1 MNLNLNL
8 KKLKKVNFRQP
19 KYIFPPVI
27 ILPLL
32 GVIYYL
38 MATFSGKG
46 KTEAGGIVTDSIN
59 MTLPDARGA
68 QMEGKMAVMN
78 KRFSEG
84 GAFTAVG
91 ALGDEVEEKDT
102 TTSGYNASEWSK
114 IEAENAARERERK
127 AQEELLKSQQENMRR
142 INGYTGYGGRSRQ
155 DDLNDYARE
164 LERIQN
170 QSMERQRKYMAEQE
184 RRDKAEEAEER
195 QRQQEMIDALTGNT
209 RRKSN
214 KKEVKA
220 EVVEKVKEDNYE
232 RFNTVAT
239 SETVDAPLIRAMI
252 DRTTKAREGTRLRFK
267 LLDDVTVKGIR
278 LKKGSYLYGVVSG
291 FGQQRVKANIT
302 SILVGGKFIKVGLS
316 VFDNDGME
324 GFYVPESTFREMVK
338 DAGSAVA
345 GQQLQF
351 DTGSSSGISPEIIAL
366 QALQNMYQSASSA
379 VSNNIRKNKA
389 RIKYNT
395 IVYLVNT
402 QQE

>member
-46 KTEAGGIVTDSIN
+46 KTEAGGVVTDSIN

-68 QMEGKMAVMN
+68 QMEGKMAAMN

-84 GAFTAVG
+84 GAFTAIG

-142 INGYTGYGGRSRQ
+142 INGYSGYGGRSQQ

-170 QSMERQRKYMAEQE
+170 QSMDRQRRYYAEQE
-184 RRDKAEEAEER
+184 QRDKEEEAEER
-195 QRQQEMIDALTGNT
+195 RQQQAMIDALTGNT
-209 RRKSN
+209 KKKG
-214 KKEVKA
+214 KKEEKT
-220 EVVEKVKEDNYE
+220 EVVEKVKEDNSE
-232 RFNTVAT
+232 KFNTVAST
-239 SETVDAPLIRAMI
+239 ENIDEPLIKAMI
-252 DRTTKAREGTRLRFK
+252 DKTTKAREGTRLRFK

-278 LKKGSYLYGVVSG
+278 LNDGDEVIAMDSLRQNSEVLTVTAEGYGKRTEAG
-291 FGQQRVKANIT
+291 EYRIQTR
-302 SILVGGKFIKVGLS
+302 GGKGLINLKVTDKTGDVIGLR
-316 VFDNDGME
+316 VVHPDQELMLITEDGIVIRTTISDIRNTGRNASGVKLITTNE
-324 GFYVPESTFREMVK
+324 GDKVASMAVLDQK
-338 DAGSAVA
+338 D
-345 GQQLQF
+345 
-351 DTGSSSGISPEIIAL
+351 
-366 QALQNMYQSASSA
+366 
-379 VSNNIRKNKA
+379 
-389 RIKYNT
+389 
-395 IVYLVNT
+395 
-402 QQE
+402 

>member
-1 MNLNLNL
+1 MNL
-8 KKLKKVNFRQP
+8 KKLKKVDLRKP
-19 KYIFPPVI
+19 KYILPLVI
-27 ILPLL
+27 LLPLL
-32 GVIYYL
+32 GLIYYL
-38 MATFSGKG
+38 MAFFTGKG
-46 KTEAGGIVTDSIN
+46 NTTAEGVVTDSIN
-59 MTLPDARGA
+59 MSLPDAQGA
-68 QMEGKMAVMN
+68 QMEGKMAAMN

-84 GAFTAVG
+84 GAFTAIG

-102 TTSGYNASEWSK
+102 TSSGYNASEWSK
-114 IEAENAARERERK
+114 IEAENAARERGRK
-127 AQEELLKSQQENMRR
+127 AQEELIKSQQENMRR
-142 INGYTGYGGRSRQ
+142 INGYNGYNGRSQQ

-184 RRDKAEEAEER
+184 RRDKAEEAEDR

-209 RRKSN
+209 RKKG
-214 KKEVKA
+214 KKEEKT
-220 EVVEKVKEDNYE
+220 EVVEKVKENNSE
-232 RFNTVAT
+232 RFNTVAS

-291 FGQQRVKANIT
+291 FGQQRVKASIS

-324 GFYVPESTFREMVK
+324 GFYVPESTFREMAK

-366 QALQNMYQSASSA
+366 QALQNMYQSASTA

>member
-1 MNLNLNL
+1 MNL
-8 KKLKKVNFRQP
+8 KKLKKVDLRKP
-19 KYIFPPVI
+19 KYILPLVI
-27 ILPLL
+27 LLPLL
-32 GVIYYL
+32 GLIYYL
-38 MATFSGKG
+38 MAFFTGKG
-46 KTEAGGIVTDSIN
+46 NTTAKGVVTDSIN
-59 MTLPDARGA
+59 MSLPDAQGA
-68 QMEGKMAVMN
+68 QMEGKMAAMN

-84 GAFTAVG
+84 GAFTAIG

-114 IEAENAARERERK
+114 IEAENAVRERERK
-127 AQEELLKSQQENMRR
+127 AQEELIKSQQENMRR
-142 INGYTGYGGRSRQ
+142 INGYNGYNGRSQQ
-155 DDLNDYARE
+155 DDLNNYARE

-184 RRDKAEEAEER
+184 RRDKAEEAEDR
-195 QRQQEMIDALTGNT
+195 QRQQEMIDALTGNA
-209 RRKSN
+209 RKKG
-214 KKEVKA
+214 KKEEKT
-220 EVVEKVKEDNYE
+220 EVVEKVKENNSE
-232 RFNTVAT
+232 RFNTVAS

-291 FGQQRVKANIT
+291 FGQQRVKASIS

-366 QALQNMYQSASSA
+366 QALQNMYQSASTA

>member
-1 MNLNLNL
+1 MNLNL
-8 KKLKKVNFRQP
+8 KKLKKVNFRKP

-38 MATFSGKG
+38 MAMFDGKG
-46 KTEAGGIVTDSIN
+46 KPEAGGVVTDSIN
-59 MTLPDARGA
+59 MSLPDARGA
-68 QMEGKMAVMN
+68 QMEGKMAAMN
-78 KRFSEG
+78 KRFSDG
-84 GAFTAVG
+84 GAFTAIG

-142 INGYTGYGGRSRQ
+142 INGYSGYGGRSQQ
-155 DDLNDYARE
+155 DDLNNYARE

-184 RRDKAEEAEER
+184 RRDKAEEAEDR

-214 KKEVKA
+214 KKEEKT
-220 EVVEKVKEDNYE
+220 EVVEKVKEDNSE

-267 LLDDVTVKGIR
+267 LLDDVTVKGIL

-291 FGQQRVKANIT
+291 FGQQRVKASIT
-302 SILVGGKFIKVGLS
+302 SILVGGKLS

>member
-1 MNLNLNL
+1 MNL
-8 KKLKKVNFRQP
+8 KKLKKVDLRKP
-19 KYIFPPVI
+19 KYILPLVI
-27 ILPLL
+27 LLPLL
-32 GVIYYL
+32 GLIYYL
-38 MATFSGKG
+38 MAFFTGKG
-46 KTEAGGIVTDSIN
+46 NTTADGVVTDSIN
-59 MTLPDARGA
+59 MSLPDAQGA
-68 QMEGKMAVMN
+68 QMEGKMATMN

-84 GAFTAVG
+84 GAFTAIG

-102 TTSGYNASEWSK
+102 TSSGYNASEWSK

-127 AQEELLKSQQENMRR
+127 AQEELIKSQQENMRR
-142 INGYTGYGGRSRQ
+142 INGYNGYNGRSQQ
-155 DDLNDYARE
+155 DDLNNYARE

-184 RRDKAEEAEER
+184 RRDKAEEAEDR
-195 QRQQEMIDALTGNT
+195 QRQQEMIDALTGNA
-209 RRKSN
+209 RKKG
-214 KKEVKA
+214 KKEEKA
-220 EVVEKVKEDNYE
+220 EVVEKVKENNSE
-232 RFNTVAT
+232 RFNTVAS

-291 FGQQRVKANIT
+291 FGQQRVKASIS

-366 QALQNMYQSASSA
+366 QALQNMYQSASTA

>member
-1 MNLNLNL
+1 MNLNL
-8 KKLKKVNFRQP
+8 KKLKKVNFRKP

-38 MATFSGKG
+38 MAMFDGKG
-46 KTEAGGIVTDSIN
+46 KTEAGGAVTDSIN
-59 MTLPDARGA
+59 MSLPDARDA
-68 QMEGKMAVMN
+68 QMEGKMAAMN

-84 GAFTAVG
+84 GAFTAIG

-102 TTSGYNASEWSK
+102 TTSGYNANEWSK

-142 INGYTGYGGRSRQ
+142 INGYSGYGGRSQQ

-170 QSMERQRKYMAEQE
+170 KSMERQRKYMAEQE

-209 RRKSN
+209 HRKSN
-214 KKEVKA
+214 KKEEKA
-220 EVVEKVKEDNYE
+220 EVVEKVKEDNSE

>member
-1 MNLNLNL
+1 MNL
-8 KKLKKVNFRQP
+8 KKLKKVDLRKP
-19 KYIFPPVI
+19 KYILPLVI
-27 ILPLL
+27 LLPLL
-32 GVIYYL
+32 GLIYYL
-38 MATFSGKG
+38 MAFFTGKG
-46 KTEAGGIVTDSIN
+46 NTTAEGVVTDSIN
-59 MTLPDARGA
+59 MSLPDAQGA
-68 QMEGKMAVMN
+68 QMEGKMAAMN

-84 GAFTAVG
+84 GAFTAIG

-102 TTSGYNASEWSK
+102 TSSGYNASEWSK

-127 AQEELLKSQQENMRR
+127 AQEELIKSQQENMRR
-142 INGYTGYGGRSRQ
+142 INGYNGYNGRSQQ

-184 RRDKAEEAEER
+184 RRDKAEEAEDR
-195 QRQQEMIDALTGNT
+195 QRQQEMINALTGNV
-209 RRKSN
+209 RKKG
-214 KKEVKA
+214 KKEEKP
-220 EVVEKVKEDNYE
+220 EVVEKVKENNSE
-232 RFNTVAT
+232 RFNTVAS

-291 FGQQRVKANIT
+291 FGQQRVKASIS

>member
-1 MNLNLNL
+1 MNL
-8 KKLKKVNFRQP
+8 KKLKKVDLRKP
-19 KYIFPPVI
+19 KYILPLVI
-27 ILPLL
+27 LLPLL
-32 GVIYYL
+32 GLIYYL
-38 MATFSGKG
+38 MAFFTGKG
-46 KTEAGGIVTDSIN
+46 NTTAEGVVTDSIN
-59 MTLPDARGA
+59 MSLPDAQGA
-68 QMEGKMAVMN
+68 QMEGKMAAMN

-84 GAFTAVG
+84 GAFTAIG

-102 TTSGYNASEWSK
+102 TSSGYNASEWSK

-127 AQEELLKSQQENMRR
+127 AQEELIKSQKENMRR
-142 INGYTGYGGRSRQ
+142 INGYNGYNGRSQQ

-184 RRDKAEEAEER
+184 RRDKAEESEDR
-195 QRQQEMIDALTGNT
+195 QRQQEMIDALTGNV
-209 RRKSN
+209 RKKG
-214 KKEVKA
+214 KKEEKP
-220 EVVEKVKEDNYE
+220 EVVEKVKENNSE
-232 RFNTVAT
+232 RFNTVAS

-291 FGQQRVKANIT
+291 FGQQRVKASIS
-302 SILVGGKFIKVGLS
+302 SILAGGKFIKVGLS

-366 QALQNMYQSASSA
+366 QALQNMYQSASTA

>member
-1 MNLNLNL
+1 MNLSL
-8 KKLKKVNFRQP
+8 KKLKKVNFRKP

-38 MATFSGKG
+38 MAMFDGKG
-46 KTEAGGIVTDSIN
+46 KTEAGGVVTDSIN

-68 QMEGKMAVMN
+68 QMEGKMAAMN

-84 GAFTAVG
+84 GAFTAIS

-142 INGYTGYGGRSRQ
+142 INGYTGYSGRSQQ

-170 QSMERQRKYMAEQE
+170 QSMERQRKYVAEQE

-214 KKEVKA
+214 KKEEKA
-220 EVVEKVKEDNYE
+220 EAVEKVKEDNSE

-239 SETVDAPLIRAMI
+239 SETVDA
-252 DRTTKAREGTRLRFK
+252 FK

-324 GFYVPESTFREMVK
+324 GFYVPESTFREMVR

>member
-1 MNLNLNL
+1 MNL
-8 KKLKKVNFRQP
+8 KKLKKVDLRKP
-19 KYIFPPVI
+19 KYILPLVI
-27 ILPLL
+27 LLPLL
-32 GVIYYL
+32 GLIYYL
-38 MATFSGKG
+38 MAFFTGKG
-46 KTEAGGIVTDSIN
+46 NTTAKGVVTDSIN
-59 MTLPDARGA
+59 MSLPDAQGA
-68 QMEGKMAVMN
+68 QMEGKMAAMN

-84 GAFTAVG
+84 GAFTAIG

-114 IEAENAARERERK
+114 IEAENAVRERERK
-127 AQEELLKSQQENMRR
+127 AQEELIKSQQENMRR
-142 INGYTGYGGRSRQ
+142 INGYNGYNGRSQQ
-155 DDLNDYARE
+155 DDLNNYARE

-184 RRDKAEEAEER
+184 RRDKAEEAEDR
-195 QRQQEMIDALTGNT
+195 QRQQEMIDALTGNV
-209 RRKSN
+209 RKKG
-214 KKEVKA
+214 KKEEKT
-220 EVVEKVKEDNYE
+220 EVVEKVKENNSE
-232 RFNTVAT
+232 RFNTVAS

-291 FGQQRVKANIT
+291 FGQQRVKASIS

-366 QALQNMYQSASSA
+366 QALQNMYQSASTA

>member
-1 MNLNLNL
+1 MNLNL
-8 KKLKKVNFRQP
+8 KKLKKVNFRKP

-38 MATFSGKG
+38 MAMFDGKG
-46 KTEAGGIVTDSIN
+46 KTEAGGVVTDSIN

-68 QMEGKMAVMN
+68 QMEGKMAAMN

-84 GAFTAVG
+84 GAFTAIG

-102 TTSGYNASEWSK
+102 TTSGYNANEWSK

-142 INGYTGYGGRSRQ
+142 INGYSGYGGRSQQ

-170 QSMERQRKYMAEQE
+170 QSMDRQRKYMAEQE

-214 KKEVKA
+214 KKEEKA
-220 EVVEKVKEDNYE
+220 EAVEKVKEDNSE

-252 DRTTKAREGTRLRFK
+252 DRTTKAREGT
-267 LLDDVTVKGIR
+267 
-278 LKKGSYLYGVVSG
+278 
-291 FGQQRVKANIT
+291 A
-302 SILVGGKFIKVGLS
+302 
-316 VFDNDGME
+316 
-324 GFYVPESTFREMVK
+324 
-338 DAGSAVA
+338 SA
-345 GQQLQF
+345 
-351 DTGSSSGISPEIIAL
+351 
-366 QALQNMYQSASSA
+366 
-379 VSNNIRKNKA
+379 
-389 RIKYNT
+389 
-395 IVYLVNT
+395 
-402 QQE
+402 

>member
-1 MNLNLNL
+1 MNL
-8 KKLKKVNFRQP
+8 KKLKKVDLRKP
-19 KYIFPPVI
+19 KYILPLVI
-27 ILPLL
+27 LLPLL
-32 GVIYYL
+32 GLIYYL
-38 MATFSGKG
+38 MAFFTGKG
-46 KTEAGGIVTDSIN
+46 NTTAKGVVTDSIN
-59 MTLPDARGA
+59 MSLPDAQGA
-68 QMEGKMAVMN
+68 QMEGKMAAMN

-84 GAFTAVG
+84 GAFTAIG

-114 IEAENAARERERK
+114 IEAENAVRERERK
-127 AQEELLKSQQENMRR
+127 AQEELIKSQQENMRR
-142 INGYTGYGGRSRQ
+142 INGYNGYNGRSQQ
-155 DDLNDYARE
+155 DDLNNYARE

-184 RRDKAEEAEER
+184 RRDKAEEAEDR
-195 QRQQEMIDALTGNT
+195 QRQQEMIDALTGNA
-209 RRKSN
+209 RKKG
-214 KKEVKA
+214 KKEEKP
-220 EVVEKVKEDNYE
+220 EVVEKVKENNSE
-232 RFNTVAT
+232 RFNTVAS

-291 FGQQRVKANIT
+291 FGQQRVKASIS

-366 QALQNMYQSASSA
+366 QALQNMYQSASTA

>member
-1 MNLNLNL
+1 MNL
-8 KKLKKVNFRQP
+8 KKLKKVDLRKP
-19 KYIFPPVI
+19 KYILPLVI
-27 ILPLL
+27 LLPLL
-32 GVIYYL
+32 GLIYYL
-38 MATFSGKG
+38 MAFFTGKG
-46 KTEAGGIVTDSIN
+46 NTTAEGVVTDSIN
-59 MTLPDARGA
+59 MSLPDAQGA
-68 QMEGKMAVMN
+68 QMEGKMAAMN

-84 GAFTAVG
+84 GAFTAIG

-102 TTSGYNASEWSK
+102 TTSGYNANEWSK

-127 AQEELLKSQQENMRR
+127 AQEELIKSQQENMRR
-142 INGYTGYGGRSRQ
+142 INGYNGYNGRSQQ
-155 DDLNDYARE
+155 DDLNNYARE

-184 RRDKAEEAEER
+184 RRDKAEEAEDR
-195 QRQQEMIDALTGNT
+195 QRQQEMIDALTGNV
-209 RRKSN
+209 RKKG
-214 KKEVKA
+214 KKEEKT
-220 EVVEKVKEDNYE
+220 EVVEKVKENNSE
-232 RFNTVAT
+232 RFNTVAS

-291 FGQQRVKANIT
+291 FGQQRVKASIT

-324 GFYVPESTFREMVK
+324 GFYVPESTFREMAK

>member
-1 MNLNLNL
+1 MD
-8 KKLKKVNFRQP
+8 KPRRCFQIDDIR
-19 KYIFPPVI
+19 
-27 ILPLL
+27 
-32 GVIYYL
+32 
-38 MATFSGKG
+38 
-46 KTEAGGIVTDSIN
+46 
-59 MTLPDARGA
+59 RGFA
-68 QMEGKMAVMN
+68 N
-78 KRFSEG
+78 I
-84 GAFTAVG
+84 TAIG

-102 TTSGYNASEWSK
+102 TTSGYNANEWSK

-142 INGYTGYGGRSRQ
+142 INGYSGYGGRSQQ

-170 QSMERQRKYMAEQE
+170 QSMDRQRKYMAEQE

-214 KKEVKA
+214 KKEEKA
-220 EVVEKVKEDNYE
+220 EAVEKVKEDNSE

-324 GFYVPESTFREMVK
+324 GFYVPESTFREMVR

>member
-1 MNLNLNL
+1 MNL
-8 KKLKKVNFRQP
+8 KKLKKVDLRKP
-19 KYIFPPVI
+19 KYILPLVI
-27 ILPLL
+27 LLPLL
-32 GVIYYL
+32 GLIYYL
-38 MATFSGKG
+38 MAFFTGKG
-46 KTEAGGIVTDSIN
+46 NTTADGVVTDSIN
-59 MTLPDARGA
+59 MSLPDAQGA
-68 QMEGKMAVMN
+68 QMEGKMAAMN

-84 GAFTAVG
+84 GAFTAIG

-102 TTSGYNASEWSK
+102 TSSGYNASEWSK

-127 AQEELLKSQQENMRR
+127 AQEELIKSQQENMRR
-142 INGYTGYGGRSRQ
+142 INGYNGYNGRSQQ
-155 DDLNDYARE
+155 DDLNNYARE

-184 RRDKAEEAEER
+184 RRDKAEEAEDR
-195 QRQQEMIDALTGNT
+195 QRQQEMIDALTGNA
-209 RRKSN
+209 RKKG
-214 KKEVKA
+214 KKEEKA
-220 EVVEKVKEDNYE
+220 EVVEKVKENNSE
-232 RFNTVAT
+232 RFNTVAS

-291 FGQQRVKANIT
+291 FGQQRVKASIS

-366 QALQNMYQSASSA
+366 QALQNMYQSASTA